1 MEDSTAVVVGHNMV
15 VVAVPG
21 RVLVGDSIGALVGTE
36 VGVGTVALVGTEV
49 GVGTVALVGSGA
61 LVSTGALVEGIAVV
75 GIAVVGIAVV
85 GMAVEGMAVEGAET
99 LCLTVVVVV
108 VVVVPLV
115 GCVAW
120 VEGYPQDNFVCTQG
134 LPLEGGH
141 QTLVMAVVSR

>member
-75 GIAVVGIAVV
+75 GIAVVG
-85 GMAVEGMAVEGAET
+85 MAVEGMAVEGAET

-108 VVVVPLV
+108 VVAVPLV